1 MNSLQSVHLLGA
13 DGRLLATPVAV
24 IAGLTY
30 NFLPFMVLP
39 LYASLEKIDI
49 RLIEAS
55 SDLYASPIRG
65 FFKVTWPLSMPGV
78 VAGTLLTF
86 IPAAGDFIN
95 AELLGSPSER
105 MVGNE
110 IQDLFTSA
118 GDYAEAGA
126 LSVILMVIIV
136 AMVLVWIR
144 TSGTEDLV

>member
-1 MNSLQSVHLLGA
+1 
-13 DGRLLATPVAV
+13 
-24 IAGLTY
+24 
-30 NFLPFMVLP
+30 MVLP
-39 LYASLEKIDI
+39 LYASLEKIDVH
-49 RLIEAS
+49 LIEAS

-65 FFKVTWPLSMPGV
+65 FFKVTLPLSMPGV

-95 AELLGSPSER
+95 AELLGSTNER

-110 IQDLFTSA
+110 IQELFTSV

-126 LSVILMVIIV
+126 LSVILMAIIIAMVIIWV
-136 AMVLVWIR
+136 R